1 MAYSIF
7 GGHGFVGSEVMK
19 LLDKTSEEDHIR
31 VSRNQISPLP
41 RDEVLYLISTTDNYN
56 VLSNPYIDIDTNLTH
71 LMRVLD
77 SCRQSKTS
85 VFNFV
90 SSWFVYGDQENYP
103 VKEDAPCN
111 PKGFYSITKKCAED
125 LVISYCKTFKMD
137 YRIFRL
143 GNVIGTGDGGVSAKK
158 NALQYLINQMKDNK
172 DINLYNGGRFFRD
185 YVHVEDV
192 ARALLFLMKKS
203 PVNDIYNIGGSDDMQ
218 EFIDIMNHAKEM
230 LGSTSRF
237 NAVKPSEFH
246 DIVQTKDMV
255 LDSFKLIELGFVY
268 KHEMVGTLGELC
280 KKN

>member
-77 SCRQSKTS
+77 SCRQSQS
-85 VFNFV
+85 SIFNFV
-90 SSWFVYGDQENYP
+90 SSWFVYGDQEDYP

-125 LVISYCKTFKMD
+125 LVISYCKTFGMD

-143 GNVIGTGDGGVSAKK
+143 GNVYGDGDGGVSSKK
-158 NALQYLINQMKDNK
+158 NALQFLIEKMKRDE
-172 DINLYNGGRFFRD
+172 DLNLYFGGEFYRD
-185 YVHVEDV
+185 YIHVEDV
-192 ARALLFLMKKS
+192 ARAIVHCMDDA
-203 PVNDIYNIGGSDDMQ
+203 PVNDIYNIGGGESHM
-218 EFIDIMNHAKEM
+218 FIDLVTAAREA
-230 LGSTSRF
+230 LGSSSKFLTVDQPF
-237 NAVKPSEFH
+237 FH
-246 DIVQTKDMV
+246 KIVQTKNMM
-255 LDSFKLIELGFVY
+255 LDSSKLMQTGFNHHHSIMGSL
-268 KHEMVGTLGELC
+268 KGL
-280 KKN
+280 NR